1 MNLNS
6 RIIEK
11 IKQIMTKVGDKMLKE
26 INLEQISNK
35 IQITCKKIRGQGEE
49 IIINPFS
56 NITNG
61 KDRK

>member
-1 MNLNS
+1 
-6 RIIEK
+6 
-11 IKQIMTKVGDKMLKE
+11 MTKVGDKMLKE